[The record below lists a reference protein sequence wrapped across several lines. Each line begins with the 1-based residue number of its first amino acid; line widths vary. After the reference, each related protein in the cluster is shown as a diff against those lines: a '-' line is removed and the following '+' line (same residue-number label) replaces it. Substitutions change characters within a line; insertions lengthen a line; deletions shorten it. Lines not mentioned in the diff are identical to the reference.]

1 MTDELTHALLSVR
14 SMMNS
19 FRSWTDADVARF
31 RALIDHAI
39 ANHAEELGRQ
49 RDELV
54 GALEAFA
61 KIEAEKGRNNVIGR
75 LEQLE
80 RQRDELMAE
89 LEALL
94 KFETVPVGAARAA
107 AHDNARKLVAFFKIE
122 GEKG

>member
-61 KIEAEKGRNNVIGR
+61 KIE
-75 LEQLE
+75 
-80 RQRDELMAE
+80 
-89 LEALL
+89 
-94 KFETVPVGAARAA
+94 
-107 AHDNARKLVAFFKIE
+107 